1 MQIAPAFLVAAPRRE
16 PARPARGARARC
28 PSPWS
33 RAAAAGAGRLCPSLA
48 RGIGAWLGNARPGQ
62 DFGVFFPKVLVAAPR
77 RSGAVLKSNSKRFG
91 KMARIRIQGTPNLKT
106 AEIGAGG
113 VGRMPQPI
121 RAPSEVMNMWMEIP
135 SWAFYG
141 LRAAGCG
148 FAPQWKTGVA
158 SSKTSAPIPLV
169 RLGPAPQGCS
179 HSALA
184 PGRLSRLPG
193 LVLLPRMLEQGCGKG
208 WGRRW

>member
-1 MQIAPAFLVAAPRRE
+1 
-16 PARPARGARARC
+16 
-28 PSPWS
+28 
-33 RAAAAGAGRLCPSLA
+33 
-48 RGIGAWLGNARPGQ
+48 
-62 DFGVFFPKVLVAAPR
+62 
-77 RSGAVLKSNSKRFG
+77 
-91 KMARIRIQGTPNLKT
+91 
-106 AEIGAGG
+106 
-113 VGRMPQPI
+113 
-121 RAPSEVMNMWMEIP
+121 MWMEIP

-148 FAPQWKTGVA
+148 FAPRWKTGVA

-169 RLGPAPQGCS
+169 RLDPTLKGCS